1 MLLVD
6 SLVFCTI
13 LLVGLGFSVLVWN
26 MLWYG
31 NHQWELS
38 KSRLLRCPK
47 CEHVFLLERQQTD
60 RHCPVCG
67 ARAANFRMPYTGV
80 HETVKRRTRNLK
92 Q

>member
-1 MLLVD
+1 MLLIS
-6 SLVFCTI
+6 SLVCCAI
-13 LLVGLGFSVLVWN
+13 LLLVFGFGVLVWD

-31 NHQWELS
+31 NHQWDLS

-60 RHCPVCG
+60 RRCPLCG
-67 ARAANFRMPYTGV
+67 TRAANFRMPYTGV
-80 HETVKRRTRNLK
+80 RETVRQRARNLK